1 MGGLKIT
8 SLTGNCISITEKWI
22 KSGGGN
28 IFTNSAGPFILL
40 NLGCPYLSGFYNFC
54 TLIGQWHLF
63 SILFSGSQ
71 CCEDVL
77 H

>member
-1 MGGLKIT
+1 MGGLKII
-8 SLTGNCISITEKWI
+8 SLTGNCTSITEK
-22 KSGGGN
+22 SGGGKM
-28 IFTNSAGPFILL
+28 FTNSSGPFILL
-40 NLGCPYLSGFYNFC
+40 ILGYHISGFYNFY